1 MDADHVDYIFYDVW
15 LAVEA
20 IVVYFLFIETGN
32 VSLEQ
37 TAAILDGIVVQ
48 EKLADNVARTTEITE
63 ITEKEG
69 KH

>member
-1 MDADHVDYIFYDVW
+1 MYY
-15 LAVEA
+15 
-20 IVVYFLFIETGN
+20 LFVETGN

-37 TAAILDGIVVQ
+37 TAAILDGIMIQ
-48 EKLADNVARTTEITE
+48 EKLADDVARTTEITE